1 MRTLSLLAWMGSGVA
16 AAAVLSACG
25 GGGATDSGSV
35 ASQSTQA
42 APQAAAAATPVAPA
56 ASASAPTPAPA
67 PSAEAASVTTP
78 GYPSGILQ
86 AIAAAK
92 NAAATDPLCDP
103 SVMGDFYWEIGV
115 ANSDRP
121 LVSNSQGSGSVTAS
135 SYFNVASAS
144 KFIFGAY
151 VLEKKGIDAVRNDP
165 SLYAGMRFMSGY
177 TGFDETACA
186 GSGTVSNCFTA
197 GMNGNTSQPDP
208 NTVGK
213 FDYDGGH
220 DQKLAAVDLGMGNF
234 TAKQVA
240 QEYQTVLGL
249 PASVGMAPLDPVMAG
264 GVMASA
270 TDYAQF
276 LRKVM
281 NGQLVI
287 SANLGKDSVCALW
300 SACPG
305 EVAYSPIAA
314 LGEPWRY
321 SYNHWVESQYG
332 NGTVDAYSSP
342 GKWGF
347 YPWITPDLKY
357 YGIVSRHDT
366 QPDAYGVSVKCGRQ
380 IRKAFLSALSSS
392 S

>member
-1 MRTLSLLAWMGSGVA
+1 
-16 AAAVLSACG
+16 
-25 GGGATDSGSV
+25 
-35 ASQSTQA
+35 
-42 APQAAAAATPVAPA
+42 
-56 ASASAPTPAPA
+56 
-67 PSAEAASVTTP
+67 
-78 GYPSGILQ
+78 
-86 AIAAAK
+86 
-92 NAAATDPLCDP
+92 
-103 SVMGDFYWEIGV
+103 MGDFYWEIGV

-121 LVSNSQGSGSVTAS
+121 IVSNSQGGGSVTAS

-165 SLYAGMRFMSGY
+165 SLYAGLRFMSGY

-220 DQKLAAVDLGMGNF
+220 DQKLAAVDLGMGSF
-234 TAKQVA
+234 TAQQVA
-240 QEYQTVLGL
+240 QEYRSVLGL
-249 PASVGMAPLDPVMAG
+249 PSSIAMVPLDPVMAG

-281 NGQLVI
+281 SGQLVI
-287 SANLGKDSVCALW
+287 SANLGKDSVCGLW
-300 SACPG
+300 QECPG
-305 EVAYSPIAA
+305 QVAYSPIAA

-321 SYNHWVESQYG
+321 SYNHWVESEHG

-347 YPWITPDLKY
+347 YPWITPDMKY

-366 QPDAYGVSVKCGRQ
+366 QPAAYGVSVKCGRQ
-380 IRKAFLSALSSS
+380 IRKAFLSALSSGA
-392 S
+392 